1 MLDFL
6 MSIVQGIRKAS
17 RGYFCCF
24 WFLVQSNLYVL
35 DSQNYMNDLSI
46 HDVFS
51 NRLVHNMHKYLLFLE
66 IELYAGYDLC

>member
-1 MLDFL
+1 
-6 MSIVQGIRKAS
+6 
-17 RGYFCCF
+17 
-24 WFLVQSNLYVL
+24 
-35 DSQNYMNDLSI
+35 MNDVSI